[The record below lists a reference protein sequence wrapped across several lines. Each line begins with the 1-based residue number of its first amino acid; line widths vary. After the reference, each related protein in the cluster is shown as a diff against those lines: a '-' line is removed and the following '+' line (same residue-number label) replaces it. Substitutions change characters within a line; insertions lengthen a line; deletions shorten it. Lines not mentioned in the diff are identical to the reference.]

1 MIDLEYIRGFF
12 PQAIAR
18 DKRFDRYM
26 LKEYIQLLIL
36 EHLTSTHFAEN
47 LSFIGGTNLRLVQG
61 IDRFSEDLDFD
72 CKNLTEADFIS
83 LTDNIIRNLQDD
95 GINVEARD
103 KANAKLTA
111 YRRNLHFPQLLFDL
125 GLTGHREERF
135 LVKIEAQDQ
144 GFVYQPKVATIN
156 KMGFYIDV
164 QTPPDD
170 VLCAMKL
177 SALIARQKGRD
188 FYDSFFL
195 LSKTM
200 PNYDYLATK
209 QNINN
214 LAELKA
220 AISKT
225 LLNVDLNVKKNDFR
239 HLLFHEENAERILVF
254 GKFVE
259 GL

>member
-36 EHLTSTHFAEN
+36 EHLTTTQFAEN

-83 LTDNIIRNLQDD
+83 LTDNIIRDLQDN

-125 GLTGHREERF
+125 GLTGHRE
-135 LVKIEAQDQ
+135 
-144 GFVYQPKVATIN
+144 
-156 KMGFYIDV
+156 
-164 QTPPDD
+164 
-170 VLCAMKL
+170 
-177 SALIARQKGRD
+177 
-188 FYDSFFL
+188 
-195 LSKTM
+195 
-200 PNYDYLATK
+200 
-209 QNINN
+209 
-214 LAELKA
+214 
-220 AISKT
+220 
-225 LLNVDLNVKKNDFR
+225 
-239 HLLFHEENAERILVF
+239 
-254 GKFVE
+254 
-259 GL
+259 